1 MVKPKKKMQNS
12 EKLVVIT
19 GGTKGIGKALVLT
32 FVSEGFSVATCARNE
47 DNLIALKS
55 RIKESYDILIH
66 TYPADLSQKEKVAG
80 FIEFIRQIKKPIEIL
95 INNTGV
101 FIPGEV
107 LGEEEGALETMITT
121 NLYSAYHLSRGVVP
135 EMVRSKR
142 GHIFNICSV
151 ASLKAYPNGGSYSIS
166 KFAMY
171 GFSQALREEL
181 KGKGVRVTSVLAG
194 AVLTPSWDG
203 VDLPEERFMKPEDI
217 AKTIFSTFQLSERTV
232 IEEIILRPQL
242 GDI

>member
-1 MVKPKKKMQNS
+1 MHNS
-12 EKLVVIT
+12 KGLIVIT
-19 GGTKGIGKALVLT
+19 GGTKGIGKAVVKK
-32 FVSEGFSVATCARNE
+32 FCSEGFTVATCARSE
-47 DNLIALKS
+47 QDLATLRDELK
-55 RIKESYDILIH
+55 EQYDATVHICQ
-66 TYPADLSQKEKVAG
+66 ADLSVKEQVG
-80 FIEFIRQIKKPIEIL
+80 DFIDFVRLIGKPVEIL

-107 LGEEEGALETMITT
+107 LKEDEGALEGMMNT
-121 NLYSAYHLSRGVVP
+121 NLYSAYHLTRGLAP
-135 EMVRSKR
+135 GMIKSNR

-181 KGKGVRVTSVLAG
+181 KDHGVRVTSILAG
-194 AVLTPSWDG
+194 AVKTPSWDG
-203 VDLPEERFMKPEDI
+203 VDLPDERFMKPQDVAE
-217 AKTIFSTFQLSERTV
+217 TIYGTYQLSERTV
-232 IEEIILRPQL
+232 IEDIVLRPQL

>member
-1 MVKPKKKMQNS
+1 MNNS

-19 GGTKGIGKALVLT
+19 GGTKGIGKALVLK
-32 FVSEGFSVATCARNE
+32 FIAQGFSVATCARNE
-47 DNLIALKS
+47 DDLIALKD
-55 RIKESYDILIH
+55 RIKESNDVLIH
-66 TYPADLSQKEKVAG
+66 TYPADLSQAERVVD
-80 FIEFIRQIKKPIEIL
+80 FIEFVRLIGKPVEVL

-101 FIPGEV
+101 FFPGEV
-107 LGEEEGALETMITT
+107 LKEREGMLENMMNT
-121 NLYSAYHLSRGVVP
+121 NLYSAYHLTRGIGP
-135 EMVRSKR
+135 AMLKSKR

-181 KGKGVRVTSVLAG
+181 KGEGVRVTSVLAG
-194 AVLTPSWDG
+194 AVLTPSWEG

-217 AKTIFSTFQLSERTV
+217 AETIFNTYQLSERTV

>member
-1 MVKPKKKMQNS
+1 MNNS
-12 EKLVVIT
+12 ERLVVVT
-19 GGTKGIGKALVLT
+19 GGTKGIGKAIIQR
-32 FVSEGFSVATCARNE
+32 FAADGYAIATCSRSEKDLN
-47 DNLIALKS
+47 ALRDEIS
-55 RIKESYDILIH
+55 DSFQLRIH
-66 TYPADLSQKEKVAG
+66 TFAADLSKQEKVND
-80 FIEFIRQIKKPIEIL
+80 FIEFVRMIGKPVEVL

-101 FIPGEV
+101 FIPGLVHE
-107 LGEEEGALETMITT
+107 EEEGTLEKMMNT
-121 NLYSAYHLSRGVVP
+121 NLYSAYHLSRGVIP
-135 EMVRSKR
+135 QMKKEKK

-181 KGKGVRVTSVLAG
+181 KEFGIRVTSVLAG

-203 VDLPEERFMKPEDI
+203 VDLPEERFMKPSDI
-217 AKTIFSTFQLSERTV
+217 AETIHATYELSERTG
-232 IEEIILRPQL
+232 IEDIVLRPQL